1 MDGAQVAIVKF
12 TERPTSRI
20 LPTPEGAQTSGK
32 FWIDVAS
39 GAVRQT
45 ELTVDHRL
53 MFRFHIATKFAND
66 AAVGFWVPAEVLQ
79 DVEVR
84 TPTKNAQQHG
94 RGGTVGLAAK
104 LRRAY

>member
-1 MDGAQVAIVKF
+1 MSPA
-12 TERPTSRI
+12 E
-20 LPTPEGAQTSGK
+20 
-32 FWIDVAS
+32 
-39 GAVRQT
+39 AVRQT

-79 DVEVR
+79 GRRGEDADQER
-84 TPTKNAQQHG
+84 AQQHG

-104 LRRAY
+104 LRRAYYARNTRRLGS